1 MGILNK
7 ILFWRHDD
15 DLDFDKLAD
24 EQLKTGIKDDPLGL
38 DQESD
43 FEERSP
49 FPEQAQSRPVIKGS
63 PYKQTNFQQPSPPT
77 AFSQESENN
86 INRDLELISS
96 KLDTIKAMLC
106 SLDQRTANLEKAAGV
121 QQQRRERLW

>member
-15 DLDFDKLAD
+15 ELDFEKLAD
-24 EQLKTGIKDDPLGL
+24 QQLKTGIKDDPLL
-38 DQESD
+38 ESD

-49 FPEQAQSRPVIKGS
+49 FPEQEPVRPTAPRGS
-63 PYKQTNFQQPSPPT
+63 PYKQTTFQQAQPPA
-77 AFSQESENN
+77 AFAQSAEN
-86 INRDLELISS
+86 ITKDLELISS
-96 KLDTIKAMLC
+96 KLDTIKVMLS
-106 SLDQRTANLEKAAGV
+106 SLDQRTANLERAAGV

>member
-7 ILFWRHDD
+7 LLFWRRDD
-15 DLDFDKLAD
+15 ELDFDKLAN

-38 DQESD
+38 DHETD

-49 FPEQAQSRPVIKGS
+49 FPDQQEPSRPVIKGS
-63 PYKQTNFQQPSPPT
+63 PYKQTNFQQQSP
-77 AFSQESENN
+77 AFSPATEN
-86 INRDLELISS
+86 ISKDLELISS
-96 KLDTIKAMLC
+96 KLDTIKAMLA
-106 SLDQRTANLEKAAGV
+106 SLDQRTANLERAAGV

>member
-15 DLDFDKLAD
+15 ELDFDALAD
-24 EQLKTGIKDDPLGL
+24 QQLKTGIKDDPLNPE
-38 DQESD
+38 QPD

-49 FPEQAQSRPVIKGS
+49 FPDQEPSRPATIKGS
-63 PYKQTNFQQPSPPT
+63 PYKQTTFQQQPA
-77 AFSQESENN
+77 AFSQPLEN
-86 INRDLELISS
+86 ITKDLELISS
-96 KLDTIKAMLC
+96 KLDTIKVMIS
-106 SLDQRTANLEKAAGV
+106 SLDQRTANLERAAGV

>member
-15 DLDFDKLAD
+15 ELDFDKLAN
-24 EQLKTGIKDDPLGL
+24 ESLKTGIKDDPLGL
-38 DQESD
+38 NQDI
-43 FEERSP
+43 EERSP
-49 FPEQAQSRPVIKGS
+49 FPEQEPIRPTAPRGS
-63 PYKQTNFQQPSPPT
+63 PYKQTTFQPQQQP
-77 AFSQESENN
+77 AFSQSSEN
-86 INRDLELISS
+86 IEKDLELISS
-96 KLDTIKAMLC
+96 KLDTIKVMLS

>member
-15 DLDFDKLAD
+15 ELDFDKLAD
-24 EQLKTGIKDDPLGL
+24 QQLKTGIKDDPLGL
-38 DQESD
+38 DQHAPD

-49 FPEQAQSRPVIKGS
+49 FSDQEQSRSTTVRGS
-63 PYKQTNFQQPSPPT
+63 PYKQTTFQQQPAAFQQP
-77 AFSQESENN
+77 AEN
-86 INRDLELISS
+86 IQKDLELISS
-96 KLDTIKAMLC
+96 KLDTIKAMLA
-106 SLDQRTANLEKAAGV
+106 SLDQRTANLERAAGV

>member
-15 DLDFDKLAD
+15 EMDFDALAD
-24 EQLKTGIKDDPLGL
+24 SQLKTGIKDDPLGL
-38 DQESD
+38 DQPD

-49 FPEQAQSRPVIKGS
+49 YPNPEPSRPIMARGS
-63 PYKQTNFQQPSPPT
+63 PYKQTAFQQQPGTFAQP
-77 AFSQESENN
+77 NDN
-86 INRDLELISS
+86 IQRDLELISS
-96 KLDTIKAMLC
+96 KLDTIKAMLT
-106 SLDQRTANLEKAAGV
+106 SLDQRTANLERAAGV